1 MARPRVFLVQ
11 YALSYLAT
19 KMGILLVMFAGSVP
33 QLTDCSYNLLDSA
46 CKSVPHCESVPPASD
61 GVHSVCHFGL
71 DCGSAISDFS

>member
-33 QLTDCSYNLLDSA
+33 QLIAQQLTDCTYMYNLLDSA
-46 CKSVPHCESVPPASD
+46 CKSVPHCYWGHMNRGD
-61 GVHSVCHFGL
+61 L
-71 DCGSAISDFS
+71 